1 MGADAPSPPV
11 VTATMDSSFTVLSWP
26 SGQDAGADDSLIE
39 RRTSKV
45 VAQSLQRYSY
55 VGTATIVPCRY
66 REVPCLVVT
75 VTAACRVP
83 SRVR

>member
-1 MGADAPSPPV
+1 MDAPSPPEV
-11 VTATMDSSFTVLSWP
+11 SDTIDSSLTVFSWP

-55 VGTATIVPCRY
+55 VGTPQLC
-66 REVPCLVVT
+66 
-75 VTAACRVP
+75 TAASVTSCA
-83 SRVR
+83 SS